1 MSAPFFCKA
10 LKFSHPNKP
19 LTRPSKL
26 RFLLVFSVYM
36 GVSPEAFS
44 LTTDRDSTIG
54 ISGASGKK
62 AHLTI
67 WGNLNVGVISTT
79 TDQQGTIIATKFL
92 YGSDSR
98 LKRDIQPLEQALDKA
113 LKLQGVSYYWKDSAK
128 GESQQIGLIAQQ
140 VEKVYPQLVSTGSGG
155 YKSVHYGNVV
165 AILIEA
171 IKQQQ
176 QQIKSQQQQIDK
188 LNRLVVENQASGSAK

>member
-1 MSAPFFCKA
+1 M
-10 LKFSHPNKP
+10 
-19 LTRPSKL
+19 
-26 RFLLVFSVYM
+26 
-36 GVSPEAFS
+36 
-44 LTTDRDSTIG
+44 
-54 ISGASGKK
+54 
-62 AHLTI
+62 
-67 WGNLNVGVISTT
+67 
-79 TDQQGTIIATKFL
+79 
-92 YGSDSR
+92 
-98 LKRDIQPLEQALDKA
+98 
-113 LKLQGVSYYWKDSAK
+113 QGVSYYWQDSAK

-188 LNRLVVENQASGSAK
+188 LNRLVIENQAPGSAK